1 MKKPPLTATELLR
14 SGHWFLYQ
22 NQLYQI
28 CTWDNVNPLQVTA
41 RVADTDEE
49 QVFLLTQLFSADPPT
64 RFATT
69 AAELTI
75 SGATSESEEIA
86 ILDSATLPDHL
97 LKKAEQIIHIVET
110 ITAGVAQ
117 ILREEKNVNKTTA
130 LQRMCRVLPIP
141 IALST
146 YYNYQK
152 LYTMHQG
159 DRSRIAMALH
169 RKTFGKTRMDTNT
182 LHFIDSIIQRFY
194 RSNPPLRKQT
204 VYQIAQQVWHH
215 NHRWW
220 LNVAESGEEGFDDL
234 IEELLDV
241 RQEIDKTLANPV
253 LQPLLIQIQLPS
265 RAWFYSYVRWFDS
278 QPGIGAETYRTRH
291 GQAAWEANFRIFDR
305 FVDKATLPLQYVFA
319 DHYKL
324 DVLHVDD
331 EYREILSR
339 LWLTLLIDAY
349 SRAVLGIF
357 MAYED
362 PCIESVQ
369 GALCHAIWPKTG
381 LEAFGISQPWACF
394 GIPQRLSLDNAW
406 AHHSYSLEE
415 LARALDGGGRYTAME
430 IVFRP
435 PYQARYGGLIERLF
449 GNLSGQLRE
458 RLPGAILQPDQ
469 RDWHNA
475 SQGACLLHQDV
486 ERVIY
491 QLIVDY
497 LHTPHRELAGMTPHE
512 KWLTGMQL
520 MTPIP
525 PPLTPQLSRCFW
537 RLHHETRAASRT
549 GIGLFGLHYWDTA
562 LGRLRGKDRRGKPRR
577 FHVRYDP
584 TDISRIA
591 VFENG
596 EWVGDAYAREL
607 RLADGQYERAS
618 LWSLKLAKDIVKKQY
633 DDRLPRPK
641 SWLIHLLETQELVA
655 QRQAEKKQIR
665 RKIEALKQKPQVD
678 DPMPT
683 DAAQLA
689 MTKAALAPDISQIA
703 DTRTQILS
711 TLQEEL

>member
-1 MKKPPLTATELLR
+1 MKKAPLTATELLQ
-14 SGHWFLYQ
+14 SGHWFLRQ
-22 NQLYQI
+22 NRLYEI
-28 CTWDNVNPLQVTA
+28 CTWDSANLLQVTA
-41 RVADTDEE
+41 RAADTNEE
-49 QVFLLTQLFSADPPT
+49 QDFLLTELFAANPPT
-64 RFATT
+64 QFAAT
-69 AAELTI
+69 AAELTKVAATPE
-75 SGATSESEEIA
+75 SGENA
-86 ILDSATLPDHL
+86 ILDAATLPAHL
-97 LKKAEQIIHIVET
+97 LKKADQIIHIVET
-110 ITAGVAQ
+110 IKAGTTQ
-117 ILREEKNVNKTTA
+117 ILREEKDVGKTTA
-130 LQRMCRVLPIP
+130 LHRMCRVLPIP

-152 LYTMHQG
+152 LYATHQG

-169 RKTFGKTRMDTNT
+169 RNTFSKTRMDANT

-194 RSNPPLRKQT
+194 RSNPPLHKQT

-220 LNVAESGEEGFDDL
+220 LNVAESGSEGFDDL
-234 IEELLDV
+234 IEELLNV
-241 RQEIDKTLANPV
+241 RQGIDETLANPAN
-253 LQPLLIQIQLPS
+253 QPHLIQIQLPS
-265 RAWFYSYVRWFDS
+265 RAWFYSYMRWFDG
-278 QPGIGAETYRTRH
+278 QPGIGTETYKTRH
-291 GQAAWEANFRIFDR
+291 GQATWEVNFGLFDR

-357 MAYED
+357 LAYED

-381 LEAFGISQPWACF
+381 LEAFGISQTWACF
-394 GIPQRLSLDNAW
+394 GIPQRIFLDNAW

-415 LARALDGGGRYTAME
+415 LTRALASGGRYTAME

-435 PYQARYGGLIERLF
+435 PYQARYGGLVERLF
-449 GNLSGQLRE
+449 GNLAGQLRE

-469 RDWHNA
+469 RHWHNA
-475 SQGACLLHQDV
+475 SQGACLLYQDV

-491 QLIVDY
+491 QLVVDY

-512 KWLTGMQL
+512 KWLAGMQL
-520 MTPIP
+520 MTPVP

-537 RLHHETRAASRT
+537 RLHHETRAANRP
-549 GIGLFGLHYWDTA
+549 GIGLFGLHYWDVA
-562 LGRLRGKDRRGKPRR
+562 LGGLRGKDRRGRPRR

-584 TDISRIA
+584 ADISRIA

-596 EWVGDAYAREL
+596 EWLGDAFAREL
-607 RLADGQYERAS
+607 RLADGQYERVS
-618 LWSLKLAKDIVKKQY
+618 LWTLKLTKAIVKQQY
-633 DDRLPRPK
+633 GDRLPRPQ
-641 SWLIHLLETQELVA
+641 SWLIHLLETRELVA
-655 QRQAEKKQIR
+655 QRQAEKKEIR
-665 RKIEALKQKPQVD
+665 RKIEALKQKQQEAVVP
-678 DPMPT
+678 PT
-683 DAAQLA
+683 DEAQLA
-689 MTKAALAPDISQIA
+689 MTRAALASDAPQIIDI
-703 DTRTQILS
+703 RTQILS